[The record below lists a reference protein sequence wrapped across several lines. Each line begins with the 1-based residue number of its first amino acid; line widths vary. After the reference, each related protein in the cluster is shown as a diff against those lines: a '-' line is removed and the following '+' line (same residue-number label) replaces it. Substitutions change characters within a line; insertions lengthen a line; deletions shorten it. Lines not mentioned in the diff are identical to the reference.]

1 MHHCVNYT
9 DANNRLSRFQLLL
22 RSISTGAI
30 SEPHLAFRIPSLAQ
44 SVKWQLERLRSSQET
59 SSSTCPKLSG
69 LESLSQCVDDL
80 LRLPLTHQA
89 LSNEQFQELA
99 DEGAA
104 LLPSNSG
111 SNPSGSGAGKFAPL
125 LFLLGPSCTGQIRHA
140 KPNTSPQLA
149 NMEKAQLTSP

>member
-1 MHHCVNYT
+1 MQHMT
-9 DANNRLSRFQLLL
+9 AKQ
-22 RSISTGAI
+22 
-30 SEPHLAFRIPSLAQ
+30 LAFRVPSLAQ

-99 DEGAA
+99 DEV
-104 LLPSNSG
+104 LD
-111 SNPSGSGAGKFAPL
+111 
-125 LFLLGPSCTGQIRHA
+125 
-140 KPNTSPQLA
+140 
-149 NMEKAQLTSP
+149 